1 MEDVVQEVQRLPVQV
16 LGLEDLEQILADSR
30 AWLLRV
36 QTTLAHIHYYDYS
49 TSITLL
55 TELLAAKSNL
65 WVQCKFSVTGFG
77 IDCHKRS
84 SSVFT

>member
-1 MEDVVQEVQRLPVQV
+1 MEDVVQEVQQLPVQV

-36 QTTLAHIHYYDYS
+36 QTTLEHIRYYDYS

-65 WVQCKFSVTGFG
+65 WVQCKSSVTGFG
-77 IDCHKRS
+77 IDSHKSS
-84 SSVFT
+84 SSVST